1 MADSTSNIDP
11 IAQNQSGKEVT
22 ANAFFNSASRATDF
36 AYRSSSTSGLTFGF
50 HGTPRWYINATA
62 TVKANAT
69 VTLTASS
76 TRFVSAD
83 RALAVTEVATAFPA
97 NRLALYRAV
106 TGAATITSYEDHRDP
121 HHQVRFL
128 YGRFVLAMADAN
140 KTLTY
145 EQAMCESME
154 LTGALTALRDVV
166 VPLVPRAWTVFAN
179 TTGGFGVR
187 AIGASGTGITVA
199 DGKRAIVECDGTNV
213 VRVTADV

>member
-1 MADSTSNIDP
+1 MADSTSNIDA
-11 IAQNQSGKEVT
+11 IISSQASKEVT
-22 ANAFFNSASRATDF
+22 ANAFFNSASRAADF
-36 AYRSSSTSGLTFGF
+36 SRRGSTSSGLTWGY

-69 VTLTASS
+69 VVLTASS
-76 TRFVSAD
+76 TRYVSSD
-83 RALAVTEVATAFPA
+83 RALAVTESATAFPA
-97 NRLALYRAV
+97 AGLALYSVV
-106 TGAATITSYEDHRDP
+106 TGASTVTSYQDHRDP
-121 HHQVRFL
+121 HHLMRFL

-154 LTGALTALRDVV
+154 ITGALTALRDVV

-187 AIGASGTGITVA
+187 VIGATGTGITVA
-199 DGKRAIVECDGTNV
+199 DGMRAIVECDGTNV